1 MGAKLSPFQMTAA
14 KSHAGLTTKNH
25 LGAMFA
31 QKPQMLS
38 SIVHKMLAAAGV
50 ANLDTLLNSLP
61 VKYVDS
67 DDDFTW
73 KLVGSSERN
82 IPLVEARDAAGTV
95 INPTVDD
102 YAGQKGEEF
111 YLVFGEKYF
120 SDVNVLVGEK
130 NEIYQMRV
138 MDEPEAEGTNYA
150 YRVTLMGAAAEG
162 IPFKELAGGKRFSK
176 DFSPVEDTMSI
187 KGGDIVFSSPIE
199 MRNEFTTIR
208 MEHKVPGNMLGRRTS
223 TTIAGLDA
231 SGKLKETQV
240 WMQEVEWRFE
250 EAFSRE
256 KARALMFSRSN
267 RDENGNYHDIG
278 KSGFV
283 IKQGAGIRE
292 QMEVSGTTYYND
304 FSLDLLISK
313 LQDLSEGK
321 LDFGNRTFIMRT
333 GERGAIQF
341 HKEARQEVSGWLSL
355 SQNNPAVIKSVGSP
369 LHSNAFTAG
378 AQFTEWLAPNGIKI
392 MLEIDPMYDDKVR
405 NKIFHPKG
413 GVAESYRYDILY
425 IGSAEE
431 PNVQK
436 VMIKGQEEFR
446 GYSAG
451 FRNPFTGQINNEFMG
466 TMEDSATYTR
476 YATMGVA
483 VIDPS
488 RTVSLIPTL
497 LA

>member
-31 QKPQMLS
+31 QKPQMLTN
-38 SIVHKMLAAAGV
+38 VVNKMLAASGV
-50 ANLDTLLNSLP
+50 ANIDTFLNTLP
-61 VKYVDS
+61 IKYVES

-82 IPLVEARDAAGTV
+82 IPLVEARDSSGAAITTG
-95 INPTVDD
+95 N
-102 YAGQKGEEF
+102 AGIGGAEF
-111 YLVFGEKYF
+111 SLVFGEKYF

-130 NEIYQMRV
+130 NEVYQMRV
-138 MDEPEAEGTNYA
+138 MDEPEAEGTNYI
-150 YRVTLMGAAAEG
+150 YRVTLMGPAKEG
-162 IPFKELAGGKRFSK
+162 IPSAELAAGKRFSK

-223 TTIAGLDA
+223 TAIVGLDA
-231 SGKLKETQV
+231 NGNKKETQV

-256 KARALMFSRSN
+256 KSRALMYSRSN
-267 RDENGNYHDIG
+267 RDEDGVYHDIG

-283 IKQGAGIRE
+283 IKQGSGIRE

-304 FSLDLLISK
+304 FSLDLLVSR

-321 LDFGNRTFIMRT
+321 LDFGDRTFILRT

-341 HKEARQEVSGWLSL
+341 HKEAYRDSSGWATSL
-355 SQNNPAVIKSVGSP
+355 TSNNPAVIQKASSP

-378 AQFTEWLAPNGIKI
+378 FQFTEWNAPNGIKV
-392 MLEIDPMYDDKVR
+392 MLDIDPIYDDKVR
-405 NKIFHPKG
+405 NKIFHPNG

-425 IGSAEE
+425 VGSAAS
-431 PNVQK
+431 PNIQK

-451 FRNPFTGQINNEFMG
+451 FRNPFTGQINNQFMG

-476 YATMGVA
+476 YATFGVA

-488 RTVSLIPTL
+488 ATVSLIPSI

>member
-1 MGAKLSPFQMTAA
+1 MAKLSPFQMTQA

-25 LGAMFA
+25 LGAMYA
-31 QKPQMLS
+31 QKPQMLTN
-38 SIVHKMLAAAGV
+38 VVNKMLSASGV
-50 ANLDTLLNSLP
+50 ANIDTFLNSLP

-82 IPLVEARDAAGTV
+82 IPLVEARVNGTPV
-95 INPTVDD
+95 GTSGNV
-102 YAGQKGEEF
+102 GQSGGEIE
-111 YLVFGEKYF
+111 LVFGERYF

-130 NEIYQMRV
+130 NEIYQFRV
-138 MDEPEAEGTNYA
+138 MDEPDAEGTNYV
-150 YRVTLMGAAAEG
+150 YRVTLMGPAVNGVPAE
-162 IPFKELAGGKRFSK
+162 ELQSGKRFSK

-187 KGGDIVFSSPIE
+187 KGGDIVFASPIE

-231 SGKLKETQV
+231 NGNVKETTV

-250 EAFSRE
+250 QAFSRE

-267 RDENGNYHDIG
+267 RDENGSYHDVG

-292 QMEVSGTTYYND
+292 QMEVSNTTYYNK
-304 FSLDLLISK
+304 FSLDALVSQ

-321 LDFGNRTFIMRT
+321 LDFGNRTFIVRT

-341 HKEARQEVSGWLSL
+341 HKQVNLDISGWTSL
-355 SQNNPAVIKSVGSP
+355 SQNNPGVYQSTSSP
-369 LHSNAFTAG
+369 LHSNAFKAG
-378 AQFTEWLAPNGIKI
+378 FQFTEWLAPNGIKVL
-392 MLEIDPMYDDKVR
+392 LEIDPMYDDKVR
-405 NKIFHPKG
+405 NKILHPDG
-413 GVAESYRYDILY
+413 GVAESYRYAILY
-425 IGSAEE
+425 VGTSEE
-431 PNVQK
+431 PNIQK
-436 VMIKGQEEFR
+436 VLIKGQEEFR
-446 GYSAG
+446 GYSSG
-451 FRNPFTGQINNEFMG
+451 FRNPFTGQINNQFMG

-476 YATMGVA
+476 YATFGVA

-488 RTVSLIPTL
+488 RTISMIPDI

>member
-1 MGAKLSPFQMTAA
+1 MTQA

-25 LGAMFA
+25 LGAMYA

-38 SIVHKMLAAAGV
+38 NVVHKMLSAAGV

-73 KLVGSSERN
+73 KLVGSTERN
-82 IPLVEARDAAGTV
+82 IPLAADATQVGDEILLT
-95 INPTVDD
+95 
-102 YAGQKGEEF
+102 
-111 YLVFGEKYF
+111 FGERYF

-130 NEIYQMRV
+130 NELYQFRV
-138 MDEPEAEGTNYA
+138 LDEPEAQGTNYV
-150 YRVTLMGAAAEG
+150 YRTQLMGADKAMPAST
-162 IPFKELAGGKRFSK
+162 FMAGHRFSK

-187 KGGDIVFSSPIE
+187 KGGDITFSSAIE

-208 MEHKVPGNMLGRRTS
+208 MEHKVPGNMLGRRVS
-223 TTIAGLDA
+223 SKIVGLDA
-231 SGKLKETQV
+231 KGDIKETEV

-256 KARALMFSRSN
+256 KARALMFSKSN
-267 RDENGNYHDIG
+267 RDENGTYHDIG

-292 QMEVSGTTYYND
+292 QMEVSNTTYYNA
-304 FSLDLLISK
+304 FSLDLLESL

-321 LDFGNRTFIMRT
+321 LGFSNRNFILRT

-341 HKEARQEVSGWLSL
+341 HKAVMGDFTGWQSA
-355 SQNNPAVIKSVGSP
+355 SQNNPAVVKGASSELG
-369 LHSNAFTAG
+369 SNAVQLAG
-378 AQFTEWLAPNGIKI
+378 YQFTEWLAPNGIKVS
-392 MLEIDPMYDDKVR
+392 LEIDPMYDDKVR
-405 NKIFHPKG
+405 NKIYHPNG
-413 GVAESYRYDILY
+413 GVAESYRYDVIY
-425 IGSAEE
+425 VGSSEE
-431 PNVQK
+431 PNIQK

-451 FRNPFTGQINNEFMG
+451 FRNPFTGDINNQFMG

-488 RTVSLIPTL
+488 RTIALIPSI

>member
-1 MGAKLSPFQMTAA
+1 MGAKLSPFQMTQA

-31 QKPQMLS
+31 QQPQMLS
-38 SIVHKMLAAAGV
+38 NVVHKMLGASGI

-61 VKYVDS
+61 IKYVDS

-73 KLVGSSERN
+73 KLVGSAERN
-82 IPLVEARDAAGTV
+82 IPLVEARAAGSVVASGDTV
-95 INPTVDD
+95 GVGGT
-102 YAGQKGEEF
+102 EF
-111 YLVFGEKYF
+111 ELVFGERYF

-130 NEIYQMRV
+130 NEIYQFRV
-138 MDEPEAEGTNYA
+138 MDEPQAEGTNYV
-150 YRVTLMGAAAEG
+150 YRVTLMGPAASGVPGAE
-162 IPFKELAGGKRFSK
+162 LQSGKRFSK

-187 KGGDIVFSSPIE
+187 KGGDIVFASPIE

-231 SGKLKETQV
+231 NGNVKETQV

-250 EAFSRE
+250 QAFSRE

-267 RDENGNYHDIG
+267 RDENGSYHDIG

-292 QMEVSGTTYYND
+292 QMEVSNTTYYNQ
-304 FSLDLLISK
+304 FNLDVLLSQ

-321 LDFGNRTFIMRT
+321 LDFGNRTFVMRT

-341 HKEARQEVSGWLSL
+341 HKEVLKTTSGWIDL
-355 SQNNPAVIKSVGSP
+355 SQNNPGVYQSTSSP
-369 LHSNAFTAG
+369 LHSNAFKSG
-378 AQFTEWLAPNGIKI
+378 FQFTEWLAPNGIKV

-405 NKIFHPKG
+405 NKIQHPDG

-431 PNVQK
+431 PNIQK

-451 FRNPFTGQINNEFMG
+451 FRNPFTGETNNQFMG

-488 RTVSLIPTL
+488 RTVSMIPSI

>member
-1 MGAKLSPFQMTAA
+1 MAKLSPFQMTQA

-31 QKPQMLS
+31 QKPQMLTN
-38 SIVHKMLAAAGV
+38 VVNKMLSASGV
-50 ANLDTLLNSLP
+50 ANLDTFLNTLP
-61 VKYVDS
+61 IKYVDS

-73 KLVGSSERN
+73 KLVGTSERN
-82 IPLVEARDAAGTV
+82 IPLVEARVNGTAV
-95 INPTVDD
+95 GTSGNVGVGGT
-102 YAGQKGEEF
+102 EF
-111 YLVFGEKYF
+111 ELVFGERYF
-120 SDVNVLVGEK
+120 SDVNVLVGPK
-130 NEIYQMRV
+130 NEIYQYRV
-138 MDEPEAEGTNYA
+138 MDEPEAEGTNYV
-150 YRVTLMGAAAEG
+150 YRVTLMGPASEG
-162 IPFKELAGGKRFSK
+162 VPVSEVQPGNRFSK

-187 KGGDIVFSSPIE
+187 KGGDIVFASPIE

-231 SGKLKETQV
+231 QGNLKETTV

-256 KARALMFSRSN
+256 KSRALMYARSN
-267 RDENGNYHDIG
+267 RDENGSYHDIG

-292 QMEVSGTTYYND
+292 QMEVSGVTYYNK
-304 FSLDLLISK
+304 FSLDLLVSR

-321 LDFGNRTFIMRT
+321 LDFSNRTFIMRT

-341 HKEARQEVSGWLSL
+341 HKEAYLNSSGWLNL
-355 SQNNPAVIKSVGSP
+355 SQNNPGVIQSTSSP
-369 LHSNAFTAG
+369 LHSNAFKAG
-378 AQFTEWLAPNGIKI
+378 FQFTEWLAPNGIKV

-405 NKIFHPKG
+405 NKIQHPDG

-425 IGSAEE
+425 VGSAEE
-431 PNVQK
+431 PNIQK

-451 FRNPFTGQINNEFMG
+451 FRNPFTGQINNQFMG

-476 YATMGVA
+476 YATFGVA

-488 RTVSLIPTL
+488 RTISLIPDIL
-497 LA
+497 G